1 MRTRRKSATTELRW
15 IVVAG
20 GLVLKHRWKA
30 RVHWLG
36 VANDDM
42 SRFGVM
48 NLCRARRSTKG
59 DQYAQDQ
66 NSTHRN
72 FSNRTIPP
80 WLCDARAGAPQLD
93 NAFKITQIGVIIPW
107 HSRAATPP
115 AMTVTPGVYR

>member
-1 MRTRRKSATTELRW
+1 MRTRCKSAAAELGW

-20 GLVLKHRWKA
+20 GLVLKHRRKA

-48 NLCRARRSTKG
+48 DLRRARRSTKA

-80 WLCDARAGAPQLD
+80 CACDARAAAPQ
-93 NAFKITQIGVIIPW
+93 FVTG
-107 HSRAATPP
+107 SRSLKS
-115 AMTVTPGVYR
+115 G